1 MELTHELTHVN
12 KEDIA
17 NYLVKTCVITCTCTV
32 VKITYHMYIK
42 HIPYMYG
49 AVRVHMG

>member
-1 MELTHELTHVN
+1 MSMELTHELIHVY

-32 VKITYHMYIK
+32 VKITCTSNT
-42 HIPYMYG
+42 YG
-49 AVRVHMG
+49 AVHIHMC